1 MTRARIL
8 SFHRSTVL
16 GLALLG
22 LTASQNPARADT
34 PALRPVV
41 TVTAATLRV
50 GDLFT
55 GAGVHAGEVV
65 GMAPAPG
72 TTTVL
77 DSSWLSAAAQAH
89 GLSWSPPDES
99 VSTQVTRAAATI
111 DQAEIAHQLARRL
124 APSDDK
130 AQVVLDGAV
139 HLFVPVGGSGE
150 IGIENID
157 LDAANGR
164 FDADLRAPAGDLT
177 VATVHV
183 SGRLKDMLQV
193 PVLSRPMMPGD
204 VVGAQDI
211 TWISV
216 DVSQL
221 PPGQVMDASELIG
234 HTPRH
239 PLRAGVALRPVDLEV
254 PLLVHRNDAV
264 MIVLEAPGMSLTAE
278 GRALDNGGKGELIR
292 VVNIQSNRMI
302 DATVLDMGE
311 VGIAAPGAIPPVL

>member
-1 MTRARIL
+1 MNTARIL
-8 SFHRSTVL
+8 YFRWSTVL
-16 GLALLG
+16 ALALLG
-22 LTASQNPARADT
+22 LIAALTSARADT
-34 PALRPVV
+34 PSLRPVV

-55 GAGVHAGEVV
+55 DAGTHAGEVI

-89 GLSWSPPDES
+89 GLSWNPADES

-111 DQAEIAHQLARRL
+111 NQAEIAHQLARRL
-124 APSDDK
+124 APSDDN

-139 HLFVPVGGSGE
+139 HLFVPIGGSNQ
-150 IGIENID
+150 IGIENLE

-183 SGRLKDMLQV
+183 SGRLKDVLQV
-193 PVLSRPMMPGD
+193 PALSRPMMPGD

-211 TWISV
+211 TWIPV

-221 PPGQVMDASELIG
+221 PPGQVTDANELIG

-239 PLRAGVALRPVDLEV
+239 PLRADVPLRPVDLEI
-254 PLLVHRNDAV
+254 PLLIHRNDAV
-264 MIVLEAPGMSLTAE
+264 MIVLEAPGMSLTVE
-278 GRALDNGGKGELIR
+278 GRALDDGGKGELIR
-292 VVNIQSNRMI
+292 VVNTQSNRMI

-311 VGIAAPGAIPPVL
+311 VGIAAPGAVPPIL